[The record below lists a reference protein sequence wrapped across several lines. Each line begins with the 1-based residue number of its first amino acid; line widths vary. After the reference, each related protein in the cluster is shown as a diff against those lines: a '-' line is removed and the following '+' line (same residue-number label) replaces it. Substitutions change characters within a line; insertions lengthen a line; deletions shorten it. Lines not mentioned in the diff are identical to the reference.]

1 MKKLLLIEVAVLVVL
16 LIVAA
21 VVNNLPEK
29 PEEPAVDAG
38 AVDTTPV
45 DTTPVA
51 TEPEPTWATFPE
63 NRVITAKQY
72 FVYDCDANAFTTI
85 SGQAT
90 DKIYPAS
97 ITKLFTAYVAMQY
110 LQPDTQLTAA
120 GALDLV
126 GPNSSVAQIEKGNV
140 LTTAMLVKGLL
151 LPSGNDAAYILAEE
165 VGKIIKNDRTL
176 TTRAAVAVFV
186 EEMNRQA
193 QALGMTGTHFTNPD
207 GYHNDDHYTNYNDL
221 VTLSK
226 LSLKDD
232 TIMAGA
238 KISSE
243 LMTFVSGE
251 QKLWKNTNELVN
263 EQSEYYC
270 PYAIGMKTGQT
281 PRAGCC
287 LLSAFDVKGKTY
299 VIGVFGSPEE
309 DGRFE
314 DTLQLLNKTLGK

>member
-1 MKKLLLIEVAVLVVL
+1 MKKMLLIEVAVLVVL

-29 PEEPAVDAG
+29 PQEPAIDAG
-38 AVDTTPV
+38 VVDTTPQP
-45 DTTPVA
+45 TEPEP

-63 NRVITAKQY
+63 NRAITAKQY
-72 FVYDCDANAFTTI
+72 FVYDCDANTFTTL

-126 GPNSSVAQIEKGNV
+126 GPNSSVAEIEKGNV

-165 VGKIIKNDRTL
+165 VGKLIKNDRTL

-193 QALGMTGTHFTNPD
+193 QQLGMTGTHFTNPD
-207 GYHNDDHYTNYNDL
+207 GYHNDDHYTNFSDL

-243 LMTFVSGE
+243 LMTFVTGE

-263 EQSEYYC
+263 QQSKYYC

-309 DGRFE
+309 HGRFE

>member
-1 MKKLLLIEVAVLVVL
+1 MKKMVLIELAVLVAL

-21 VVNNLPEK
+21 VINGLPDK
-29 PEEPAVDAG
+29 TEEPVMDAG
-38 AVDTTPV
+38 VVDTVPV
-45 DTTPVA
+45 DTTPEP

-63 NRVITAKQY
+63 DRAITAKQY
-72 FVYDCDANAFTTI
+72 FVYDCQSNTFTTI

-126 GPNSSVAQIEKGNV
+126 GPNSSVAEIEKGNV

-186 EEMNRQA
+186 EEMNKQA

-226 LSLKDD
+226 LSLADD

-263 EQSEYYC
+263 EQSRYYC

-299 VIGVFGSPEE
+299 VIGVFNSPEE
-309 DGRFE
+309 NDRFE
-314 DTLQLLNKTLGK
+314 DTLQLLNQTLGK